1 MRIVM
6 ALMGLLVVAPAQAW
20 GPLGHRIS
28 GVIAQQHLTPAAQSA
43 VEQILGTEDLAE
55 ASTWADDMRSSP
67 ELFWQKTASPFH
79 YVTIPDGK
87 AYGDVGAPAEG
98 DAVTALKQFAATLRD
113 PRASRP
119 DKALALRFT
128 VHLVADLQQPLH
140 AGNGLDHGGNDLKV
154 SWFERSTNLHAVWDS
169 ALLDQK
175 GLSFTEYAIWL
186 QRRMTPAQAR
196 DWAVVDPMVW
206 VGESAALRNA
216 VYPKEPKL
224 GFNYAF
230 EMQPL
235 AEQRITQAGLR
246 LAAYLN
252 QLFAGGLSR

>member
-1 MRIVM
+1 
-6 ALMGLLVVAPAQAW
+6 MG
-20 GPLGHRIS
+20 
-28 GVIAQQHLTPAAQSA
+28 
-43 VEQILGTEDLAE
+43 
-55 ASTWADDMRSSP
+55 
-67 ELFWQKTASPFH
+67 
-79 YVTIPDGK
+79 
-87 AYGDVGAPAEG
+87 
-98 DAVTALKQFAATLRD
+98 
-113 PRASRP
+113 
-119 DKALALRFT
+119 
-128 VHLVADLQQPLH
+128 
-140 AGNGLDHGGNDLKV
+140 
-154 SWFERSTNLHAVWDS
+154 WFERSTNLHAVWDS

-175 GLSFTEYAIWL
+175 GLSYTEYSRWL

-252 QLFAGGLSR
+252 QLLAGGLSR